1 GRLFVAACTDK
12 ARVPNIIMSLY
23 ANHKFYPEPWQLL
36 MCRNTTTAEEISL
49 YIKRCFLASK
59 NGYEGRLFC
68 IAGLEFLEFELQYKL
83 VNELRSFQE
92 TESDYYLALI
102 CCQEI
107 GIHHHILDQF
117 SEYVLFTNGL
127 GENTMKNMYK
137 ELCSNVVCVTSEFS
151 GQGKTEYIKNT
162 SAKDNYIA
170 RSLLIGDNIY
180 FDELVEKLKECKL
193 KHMESMHLNIVSAN
207 NPNTLNAFL
216 FEFLTLGTV
225 SSKLNF
231 VFLPRLM
238 FIEVASSNNERL
250 LNSIPIAK
258 LSHYLDAYDSKQLM
272 VKDILFTGK
281 RTIKRPMSPAR
292 CQELVQKYFFEG
304 NDENIKSYRFVEIF
318 LNVFADQLVRLSL
331 SSFFNVNNI
340 KLMVKDKNIR
350 TTLLKTL
357 LDVSKDFATRS
368 VATKAAQLE
377 STQLPENEDN
387 DQLETI
393 VQWDAS
399 NHLLVFFLSQT
410 SDSICALYRDRKNVP
425 HNVKQMLMSQ
435 NLSNYQIDFSQPGE
449 RNIWELDDYNT
460 LSESTLLE
468 KLE

>member
-1 GRLFVAACTDK
+1 PDIPRKINAKLEPIVSDVVYQGKLFVAACSDK

-36 MCRNTTTAEEISL
+36 MCRNTTSAEEISL
-49 YIKRCFLASK
+49 FIKRCFLASK

-92 TESDYYLALI
+92 TEPNYYLALI
-102 CCQEI
+102 CCQEN

-117 SEYVLFTNGL
+117 LEYVLFTNGL

-137 ELCSNVVCVTSEFS
+137 ELCPNVVCVTSEFS

-162 SAKDNYIA
+162 SARDNFIT
-170 RSLLIGDNIY
+170 RNLLIGDNIH
-180 FDELVEKLKECKL
+180 FDELVVKLKECKL
-193 KHMESMHLNIVSAN
+193 KYMESMHLNIITVN
-207 NPNTLNAFL
+207 NPNILNAFL

-231 VFLPRLM
+231 VFLPKLV

-258 LSHYLDAYDSKQLM
+258 CLKRVHLTWDIKNFIVSREITSPIQIVAHYLDAYDSKQLI
-272 VKDILFTGK
+272 VKDILLAGK
-281 RTIKRPMSPAR
+281 KAIKRPINPAR

-377 STQLPENEDN
+377 SIQLPENEDN

-393 VQWDAS
+393 
-399 NHLLVFFLSQT
+399 
-410 SDSICALYRDRKNVP
+410 
-425 HNVKQMLMSQ
+425 
-435 NLSNYQIDFSQPGE
+435 
-449 RNIWELDDYNT
+449 
-460 LSESTLLE
+460 
-468 KLE
+468 